1 MKGLLCFLCFFIFM
15 IDVFF
20 CTYLLGIKWGDHFFS
35 KLLIAAVIN
44 YKFSQPNAYNTSCD
58 ILLISSTLL
67 AVCRKL
73 CLASITRVARIF

>member
-44 YKFSQPNAYNTSCD
+44 YKFSQPNNADYQQCFFYKQQPLLYPATSCQ
-58 ILLISSTLL
+58 
-67 AVCRKL
+67 
-73 CLASITRVARIF
+73 